1 MNIIKK
7 LVTNWSAILC
17 LTLCATVVCSSCG
30 DDDDNLPVNEG
41 VAPDKEVPDPIG
53 NITLSMRD
61 DNNGRTYLDYIYI
74 KNENF
79 KGEAWWD
86 GRTSQSTYFASLG
99 AVKGLGNV
107 AHIPTTGWA
116 TQVAVVLGSG
126 YVAYSQDKYYRIY
139 VKDYVISTSGGII
152 GAEVKYQEPFKGK
165 DEAISLD
172 VQSLTFPAEGG
183 SQTLTFRNQG
193 VIPFDVEAERCK
205 VEKTSTYD
213 YSFLTN
219 GIIVTADPNT
229 SLEGREGTV
238 TLTTLYGKK
247 TVLKVT
253 QAGEEPTIKVDKDII
268 GFSKNA
274 GSRTVTINTLVKDW
288 EAESSADWCTLTKTN
303 NLINI
308 HVTASTKN
316 RTAIISFKG
325 FDTKITIHQSK
336 YAKGDTYSED
346 GIEGT
351 VGYIGDKARYIYKEL
366 GEAAWSTEQ
375 VLTGANS
382 EDDGEYNM
390 NVIKKI
396 PYWTDRYPAFL
407 LCEQLNT
414 GGVTGWYLPAKNEA
428 ILLYPDK
435 EKYGYWNSL
444 SYLSS
449 TERNS
454 SNAYYYNYH
463 DFTHYEESTSKSSAI
478 SVIAVHKF

>member
-30 DDDDNLPVNEG
+30 DDDDDNLPVNEG

-53 NITLSMRD
+53 TITLSMRD
-61 DNNGRTYLDYIYI
+61 DNNGRTYLGNIYI

-79 KGEAWWD
+79 TGVYPY
-86 GRTSQSTYFASLG
+86 TVYFASLG
-99 AVKGLGNV
+99 EVKGLGNV

-116 TQVAVVLGSG
+116 SEMAVIPGNG
-126 YVAYSQDKYYRIY
+126 YVAYNQGRYYRIY

-152 GAEVKYQEPFKGK
+152 GAEIKYQEPFKGK

-183 SQTLTFRNQG
+183 SQTLTFRNQS
-193 VIPFDVEAERCK
+193 VIPFDVEAEGCK

-219 GIIVTADPNT
+219 GIIVTANPNT

-308 HVTASTKN
+308 HVTASTKD

-336 YAKGDTYSED
+336 YAEGDTYSED

-414 GGVTGWYLPAKNEA
+414 GGVTGWYLPTIKEVM
-428 ILLYPDK
+428 LLFSVKPYH
-435 EKYGYWNSL
+435 W
-444 SYLSS
+444 SS
-449 TERNS
+449 TEDNT
-454 SNAYYYNYH
+454 NYAYYYNYNNYSY
-463 DFTHYEESTSKSSAI
+463 TKGYSSKTNNY
-478 SVIAVHKF
+478 SVAAVHKF